1 MDEKA
6 VVEYLLLLLEKN
18 NIAIRTEALGG
29 RGGGVCKLRDRTVVF
44 VDSDA
49 LTADTAAMCAQ
60 AVNDL
65 VETEKVYIIPQV
77 RDFLEKHTLT
87 G

>member
-18 NIAIRTEALGG
+18 NVAVRTEALGG
-29 RGGGVCKLRDRTVVF
+29 MGGGVCKLRDRTVVF
-44 VDSDA
+44 VDSESSA
-49 LTADTAAMCAQ
+49 AETAAMCAQ

-65 VETEKVYIIPQV
+65 VETEKIYIVPHV

>member
-6 VVEYLLLLLEKN
+6 VVEYLLSLLEKN
-18 NIAIRTEALGG
+18 NVAVRTEALGG
-29 RGGGVCKLRDRTVVF
+29 RGGGLCKLKDRTVVF
-44 VDSDA
+44 VDSEA
-49 LTADTAAMCAQ
+49 SAAETAAMCAQ

-65 VETEKVYIIPQV
+65 VETEKMYIVPQV

>member
-6 VVEYLLLLLEKN
+6 VIEYLLALLEQHN
-18 NIAIRTEALGG
+18 VAIRTEALGG
-29 RGGGVCKLRDRTVVF
+29 RGGGVCKLKDRTVVF
-44 VDSDA
+44 VDSEA
-49 LTADTAAMCAQ
+49 PAAETAVMCAH

-65 VETEKVYIIPQV
+65 VETEKMYIVPQV

>member
-6 VVEYLLLLLEKN
+6 VVEYLLLLLEQN
-18 NIAIRTEALGG
+18 NVAIRTEALGG
-29 RGGGVCKLRDRTVVF
+29 RGGGVCKLDSRTVVF
-44 VDSDA
+44 VDSEA
-49 LTADTAAMCAQ
+49 SAADTAAMCAH
-60 AVNDL
+60 AVNEL
-65 VETEKVYIIPQV
+65 VDTEKMYIVPQV

>member
-6 VVEYLLLLLEKN
+6 VVEYLLSLLEKN
-18 NIAIRTEALGG
+18 NIAVRTEALGG
-29 RGGGVCKLRDRTVVF
+29 GGGGVCKLRDHTVVF
-44 VDSDA
+44 VDSESPA
-49 LTADTAAMCAQ
+49 AETAAMCAQ

-65 VETEKVYIIPQV
+65 VETEKMYIVPQV

>member
-6 VVEYLLLLLEKN
+6 VVEYLLSLLEKN
-18 NIAIRTEALGG
+18 NIAVRTEALGG
-29 RGGGVCKLRDRTVVF
+29 RGGGVCKLRERTVVF
-44 VDSDA
+44 VDSEA
-49 LTADTAAMCAQ
+49 PAVETAAMCAH
-60 AVNDL
+60 AVNAL
-65 VETEKVYIIPQV
+65 VETEKMDIVPQV

>member
-6 VVEYLLLLLEKN
+6 VVEYLLSLLEKN
-18 NIAIRTEALGG
+18 NVAVRTEPLGG
-29 RGGGVCKLRDRTVVF
+29 RGGGLCKLKDRAVFF
-44 VDSDA
+44 VDSEA
-49 LTADTAAMCAQ
+49 PAAETAAMCAH

-65 VETEKVYIIPQV
+65 VETEKMYIVPQV

>member
-6 VVEYLLLLLEKN
+6 VVEYLLSLLEKN
-18 NIAIRTEALGG
+18 NVAVRTEALGG
-29 RGGGVCKLRDRTVVF
+29 RGGGFCKLRDRTVVF
-44 VDSDA
+44 VDSEA
-49 LTADTAAMCAQ
+49 SAAETAAMCAH

-65 VETEKVYIIPQV
+65 VETEKMYIVPQV

-87 G
+87 S

>member
-6 VVEYLLLLLEKN
+6 VVEYLLSLLEKN
-18 NIAIRTEALGG
+18 NVAVRTEALGG
-29 RGGGVCKLRDRTVVF
+29 MGGGLCKLRDRTVVF
-44 VDSDA
+44 VDSEA
-49 LTADTAAMCAQ
+49 PAAETAAICAQ

-65 VETEKVYIIPQV
+65 VATEEMYIVPQV

-87 G
+87 S